1 MNNIVIIG
9 ASSSVGEAMIAK
21 FRSAEYNIAATYHGN
36 NQIASDEKVI
46 PLPLDLTDNKS
57 ITDFLNQIKNSM
69 THIDTA
75 IFLSGICPGNS
86 LLEYNSLKV
95 EEVMSVNFTG
105 QAKIIIKILPL
116 LRPGSQIIMFSSISA
131 QKGSYDAVYA
141 ASKGAVLSFVKSL
154 ASTLPKGVRINAVAP
169 GLIEDSAMF
178 NEMAPERR
186 KHHGELIPTG
196 RFLQLSD
203 LANVVYDLCQSH
215 WAHLNGACIDLNGGQ
230 YVR

>member
-9 ASSSVGEAMIAK
+9 ASSSVGEAMIEK
-21 FRSAEYNIAATYHGN
+21 FNSADYYIAATYHSN
-36 NQIASDEKVI
+36 NQIAAGENVI

-57 ITDFLNQIKNSM
+57 IADFPNKIKNSM

-75 IFLSGICPGNS
+75 IFLSAVCPGNS
-86 LLEYNSLKV
+86 LSEYNTFEV

-105 QAKIIIKILPL
+105 QAKVIIKILPL

-154 ASTLPKGVRINAVAP
+154 ASTLPKGVRINTVAP
-169 GLIEDSAMF
+169 GLIEGSAMF
-178 NEMAPERR
+178 NEMTPERR
-186 KHHGELIPTG
+186 KHHSELIPTG
-196 RFLQLSD
+196 RFLQLPD